1 MKAFIFDHKQ
11 AAELYAGEKKTMKTR
26 SEVATA
32 YIADRFPDAGLPYIQ
47 QWQERFD
54 RGEEWNYSDFA
65 GRRKLQELHPEWYPA
80 DVEAFKVLP
89 PLPAPHY

>member
-11 AAELYAGEKKTMKTR
+11 PAELYAGEKKTMKTR

-32 YIADRFPDAGLPYIQ
+32 YIADRFPEAGLPYIQ

-65 GRRKLQELHPEWYPA
+65 GRRKLQELAPRWYPE
-80 DVEAFKVLP
+80 DENEFKVLP
-89 PLPAPHY
+89 ALPAPPY